1 MFWDYPVVA
10 CDILRI
16 LVRRLVYLFM
26 DDEAERWDCLLGVTF
41 FLSLRRIW
49 GASALFIVRMHSH
62 STCFVADF
70 PLRRSDCML
79 ATSNDVPSILK
90 KVLRR

>member
-41 FLSLRRIW
+41 FLSLRRIL
-49 GASALFIVRMHSH
+49 GGQCPVY
-62 STCFVADF
+62 STYA
-70 PLRRSDCML
+70 
-79 ATSNDVPSILK
+79 
-90 KVLRR
+90 